1 MSSEGRGLRLNSIT
15 SDQWFNPS
23 YLQNDTSMKAP
34 KRWSLGSF
42 QVGEC
47 ITCQEHDALRLCGVR
62 TLWISNYVYCFIW
75 HPWEAFTVNCN
86 SKDSTLYYVS
96 CSHQSWH
103 QREEWEHLWAWLSP
117 SWAEVQVAW
126 ESGPCKWRLE
136 RGKSCGTEPSPWGS
150 ALTLGS
156 YCQDWTI
163 GNPVGVREWENC
175 LVLQWYIWY
184 QKMSHG
190 VGIHWLNILN
200 SWLCTTRFNLERG
213 HLRLSFILKM
223 TAKIVFMVGPY
234 LLLVCISPS
243 QWY

>member
-1 MSSEGRGLRLNSIT
+1 MWVVLTNHDIRGKNGNIPELEPKLGRSAG
-15 SDQWFNPS
+15 
-23 YLQNDTSMKAP
+23 
-34 KRWSLGSF
+34 SLGIWALQMAPGER
-42 QVGEC
+42 QV
-47 ITCQEHDALRLCGVR
+47 
-62 TLWISNYVYCFIW
+62 S
-75 HPWEAFTVNCN
+75 
-86 SKDSTLYYVS
+86 
-96 CSHQSWH
+96 
-103 QREEWEHLWAWLSP
+103 
-117 SWAEVQVAW
+117 
-126 ESGPCKWRLE
+126 
-136 RGKSCGTEPSPWGS
+136 GTEPSPWGS